1 MKGCY
6 SESCRSILEQAA
18 RPGVPDCLPP
28 RHPRPHRAA
37 AIRRVTRDNP
47 MMPAATRCP
56 VATPRPVACALLLA
70 VSLAACALPI
80 EPAESGVASP
90 GRFVADRAAPAP
102 APAPDPAWWQAFAA
116 PDLDR
121 LMAAAMAGN
130 LDLAASIAR
139 LRQADEGL
147 RIAGSQLLPLVEG
160 GVSLGRSRGTNA
172 TPGTPANAGRRY
184 GGSIQATYQIDFWGG
199 LRAQEQAARDDVT
212 AAEFG
217 IGTVTLTTQSAVAAT
232 LFDLLGGQ
240 EQLAIQRENLRL
252 AERTLAILRQRLAV
266 GTATGLDV
274 ALQEAQVA
282 AQRAQV
288 PGLQQSVDA
297 DTFAL
302 ATLAGLMPEQVSV
315 AGQRLATIRVP
326 EIAPGLPSAVLARRP
341 DVRQAEANLAAASAD
356 VTAARAE
363 LFPTIALTA
372 EGGLQSIA
380 LQTLLRPGA
389 TIYSIAVSLTQTI
402 FDGGR
407 LQGQLAL
414 SRARREEL
422 LANYRRAILAAMQ
435 DTETSL
441 SALRNG
447 REAVVLQTARVEAA
461 QRAYTVAEAQF
472 SAGTIDLLTV
482 LTTQSTLFNARLAL
496 AQAQASRLQ
505 SAAALF
511 TALGGG
517 WTAENLRRIQ
527 AAAGGPSP

>member
-1 MKGCY
+1 M
-6 SESCRSILEQAA
+6 R
-18 RPGVPDCLPP
+18 GVPCV
-28 RHPRPHRAA
+28 RAL
-37 AIRRVTRDNP
+37 
-47 MMPAATRCP
+47 
-56 VATPRPVACALLLA
+56 ALAMLLG
-70 VSLAACALPI
+70 ACALPI
-80 EPAESGVASP
+80 EPAQSGIAAP
-90 GRFVADRAAPAP
+90 GRFVAGRAAPAP

-130 LDLAASIAR
+130 LDLAASVAR
-139 LRQADEGL
+139 LRQADAALKITG
-147 RIAGSQLLPLVEG
+147 AQLLPLVEG
-160 GVSLGRSRGTNA
+160 GVSVGRSRGTSS

-184 GGSIQATYQIDFWGG
+184 GGSIQASYQIDFWGG

-212 AAEFG
+212 AAEYS

-232 LFDLLGGQ
+232 LFELLAGR
-240 EQLAIQRENLRL
+240 EQLAIQRDNLRL

-282 AQRAQV
+282 QQRAQV
-288 PGLQQSVDA
+288 PSLQQAVDA
-297 DTFAL
+297 NTFAL
-302 ATLAGLMPEQVSV
+302 ATLAGLTPEQVSV
-315 AGQRLATIRVP
+315 AGQRLAAIRVP
-326 EIAPGLPSAVLARRP
+326 AIDPGLPSAVLGRRP
-341 DVRQAEANLAAASAD
+341 DVRQAEAVLAAASAD

-363 LFPTIALTA
+363 LFPTISLTA

-389 TIYSIAVSLTQTI
+389 TIYSIAVGLTQTI

-422 LANYRRAILAAMQ
+422 LANYRRAVLSALQ

-441 SALRNG
+441 SALHNA
-447 REAVVLQTARVEAA
+447 RESVVLQTVRVEAA

-496 AQAQASRLQ
+496 AQAQAARLQ
-505 SAAALF
+505 AAAALF

-517 WTAENLRRIQ
+517 WTADTLRRIQ
-527 AAAGGPSP
+527 AAAGGPTP